1 MFIIYGNGD
10 DVMKK
15 KQIIIEIIISS
26 VKPFQLMIGKII
38 GTSLAGILQFFIWA
52 FGLSLLFLHFFFE
65 LTGGNSEFSRING
78 TGAARICRYRPNVYQ
93 GIMEFT
99 NSEYTNKF
107 YSLFHR
113 WLPLFAAIGAAVDNQ
128 TDSQQFL
135 LPIIMPLVLS
145 VYVGFFV

>member
-1 MFIIYGNGD
+1 MGFNW
-10 DVMKK
+10 
-15 KQIIIEIIISS
+15 S
-26 VKPFQLMIGKII
+26 
-38 GTSLAGILQFFIWA
+38 FFIVCRICV
-52 FGLSLLFLHFFFE
+52 FGANVGPTARFL
-65 LTGGNSEFSRING
+65 RING

-113 WLPLFAAIGAAVDNQ
+113 WLLSLQLFYAVGAAVDNQ

-145 VYVGFFV
+145 VYVGFLV

>member
-1 MFIIYGNGD
+1 
-10 DVMKK
+10 
-15 KQIIIEIIISS
+15 
-26 VKPFQLMIGKII
+26 MIGKII

-52 FGLSLLFLHFFFE
+52 LIGLSCVSHLCLDW
-65 LTGGNSEFSRING
+65 GQQREFQING

-113 WLPLFAAIGAAVDNQ
+113 WLLSLQLFYAAIGAAVDNQ

-135 LPIIMPLVLS
+135 PLLCL
-145 VYVGFFV
+145 

>member
-1 MFIIYGNGD
+1 
-10 DVMKK
+10 
-15 KQIIIEIIISS
+15 
-26 VKPFQLMIGKII
+26 MIGKII
-38 GTSLAGILQFFIWA
+38 GTSLAIQFFYMGFNW
-52 FGLSLLFLHFFFE
+52 SFF
-65 LTGGNSEFSRING
+65 IVC
-78 TGAARICRYRPNVYQ
+78 RICVFGANVGPTAKFLRMEQAQQNSGTANVYQ

-113 WLPLFAAIGAAVDNQ
+113 WLLSLQLFYAAIGAAVDQ

-145 VYVGFFV
+145 VYVGFF